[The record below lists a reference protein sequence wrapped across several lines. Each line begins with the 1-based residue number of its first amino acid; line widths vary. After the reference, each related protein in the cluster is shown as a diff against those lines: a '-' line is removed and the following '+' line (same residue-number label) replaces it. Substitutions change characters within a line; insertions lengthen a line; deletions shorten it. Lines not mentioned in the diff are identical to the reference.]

1 LRQWVNVT
9 LRQQNVLEED
19 KILARILDKILPENI
34 QSDTF
39 Q

>member
-1 LRQWVNVT
+1 M

-19 KILARILDKILPENI
+19 KTLAMLDKMLPENI

-39 Q
+39 R